1 MIAWAAPRLCSA
13 ERCSATV
20 SPGRRWCPTHQP
32 CREPAPRTIP
42 HRIARLI
49 LRDPSL
55 TNRQLRERLDVSDAQ
70 IVDARRIVGIP
81 DPGPGEDLL
90 PWLDRALPA
99 ARARAEATCRR
110 IPVEAL
116 HG

>member
-1 MIAWAAPRLCSA
+1 MIAARLCSA
-13 ERCSATV
+13 ERCGALV
-20 SPGRRWCPTHQP
+20 YGERRWCPTHQP
-32 CREPAPRTIP
+32 FREPPPRTIV

-49 LRDPSL
+49 LRDPYLS
-55 TNRQLRERLDVSDAQ
+55 NWQIRERLDVSDAQ

-110 IPVEAL
+110 IPVEEL

>member
-1 MIAWAAPRLCSA
+1 MIAARLCSA
-13 ERCSATV
+13 ERCGALV
-20 SPGRRWCPTHQP
+20 YGERRWCPTHQP
-32 CREPAPRTIP
+32 CREPPPRTIV

-55 TNRQLRERLDVSDAQ
+55 SNWQIRERLDVSDAQ

-90 PWLDRALPA
+90 PWLDRALHA
-99 ARARAEATCRR
+99 AMARAEATCRR
-110 IPVEAL
+110 IAVEEL

>member
-1 MIAWAAPRLCSA
+1 MIAARLCSA
-13 ERCSATV
+13 EGCGALV
-20 SPGRRWCPTHQP
+20 YGERRWCPTHWP
-32 CREPAPRTIP
+32 CREPPPRTIV

-55 TNRQLRERLDVSDAQ
+55 SNWQLRERLDVSDAQ
-70 IVDARRIVGIP
+70 IVEARRIVGIP

>member
-1 MIAWAAPRLCSA
+1 MISARLCSA
-13 ERCSATV
+13 ERCGALV
-20 SPGRRWCPTHQP
+20 YGERRWCPTHQP
-32 CREPAPRTIP
+32 FREPPPRTIV

-55 TNRQLRERLDVSDAQ
+55 SNWQIRERLDVSDAQ

-99 ARARAEATCRR
+99 ARALAEATCRR
-110 IPVEAL
+110 IPVEEL